1 MHFNRRFRWM
11 PSSGVGQGV
20 CRVRAFQSPLGLLVV
35 LSPLPFLE
43 AGIRLDQ
50 ELGSLVEALS
60 VDPGFKELMGSG
72 GAGAAMWW
80 MLVDGREGPS
90 LCRVRGA
97 DGIWSVDL
105 ADQIRGEAFQ
115 AFLGGL
121 QLSELV
127 ETPRSWL

>member
-1 MHFNRRFRWM
+1 MHFNRRFRWV

-35 LSPLPFLE
+35 LSPLPLLE

-60 VDPGFKELMGSG
+60 VDPEFSDLTGPG
-72 GAGAAMWW
+72 GIGAAMWW
-80 MLVDGREGPS
+80 MLMDGRGGPS
-90 LCRVRGA
+90 LCRIRGEE
-97 DGIWSVDL
+97 GVWSVDL
-105 ADQIRGEAFQ
+105 ADQIRGDAFQ
-115 AFLGGL
+115 AFFGGL

-127 ETPRSWL
+127 ETPRTWL